1 VNTRS
6 DTTVSVDV
14 TGEEWDECPE
24 RSIPMRKGP
33 PMVILLALLI
43 VLLVAGLGFT
53 FHLLWILAG
62 VLFVLW
68 LIGFVIG
75 RGEGAGSRHFYNW

>member
-1 VNTRS
+1 MLV
-6 DTTVSVDV
+6 
-14 TGEEWDECPE
+14 
-24 RSIPMRKGP
+24 
-33 PMVILLALLI
+33 LLALLI

-62 VLFVLW
+62 VLLVLW
-68 LIGFVIG
+68 VIGFAIG